1 MVQSDRSRFSLLLRA
16 SYLDG
21 TSTSMADTPRKRF
34 ALSSGL
40 LLLVG
45 VGSVLFLLA
54 FEDLSLV
61 DSIYFTV
68 RAI

>member
-1 MVQSDRSRFSLLLRA
+1 
-16 SYLDG
+16 
-21 TSTSMADTPRKRF
+21 MADTPRKRF